1 MWICTYVCVIGEDDF
16 MTASEGEDD
25 ENEGE
30 RSASTSIVTKAPP
43 GSTTKVL
50 ANFSLPLLSIEVT
63 DESTRNN
70 LRLELPTLCVE
81 ARVKSW
87 SNSVCLS
94 LASVN
99 VEHVISGDRK
109 INVLSTVGDENLL
122 TIDLLQVSLCVH
134 VYVKILI

>member
-1 MWICTYVCVIGEDDF
+1 

-30 RSASTSIVTKAPP
+30 RSVSTSIVTKAPP

-63 DESTRNN
+63 DENTRNN

-99 VEHVISGDRK
+99 VEHVISGDKK

>member
-1 MWICTYVCVIGEDDF
+1 